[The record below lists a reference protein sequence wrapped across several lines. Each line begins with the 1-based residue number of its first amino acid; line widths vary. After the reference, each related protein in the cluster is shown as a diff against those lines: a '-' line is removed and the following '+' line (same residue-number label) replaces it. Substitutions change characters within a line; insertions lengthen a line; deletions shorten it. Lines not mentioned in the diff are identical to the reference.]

1 MDVQTMLLEV
11 SIYASVIVLAI
22 LLVRWLLGRRLS
34 PALKYALWFVL
45 IARLLLPVTIDGG
58 VRLFSLPNP
67 VAAES
72 PATVSQAVEPVSTG
86 NTQGA
91 ASDGEIAP
99 AATIAAAPESGN
111 AEKKPLTARQI
122 VLIVWLTGAVA
133 TGGWMIVSYAVLRQ
147 KIRRD
152 AAEPTERLIA
162 LFQETK
168 AELRVRGNVR
178 LVCAYTCGAPA
189 MVFPRI
195 LFVPLGALICMREDE
210 IRHMLRHELTHDQR
224 GDPAVS
230 VLLAVLCAVY
240 WFHPLVWIAVR
251 LMRADME
258 TACDASVTRRYT
270 LPEKEGY
277 ANLLLSLYALP
288 ALGAPAM
295 GLSGR
300 GVAKQAQK
308 RVFGVYQARKS
319 APQGVIA
326 ALLVSLLLAFGCFT
340 TACQP
345 AGYSSGNGADQT
357 SPLISDYQPSVDTSG
372 HVFNQNNPWISD
384 IPTRVVTHVKQ
395 DTISL
400 RDKVTFAVDADV
412 TEPQNTKPEIV
423 SISRRTINES
433 EFLSMLNAAMPEVK
447 WTMSDKGEGTQL
459 SAVGERNG
467 EPYVAF
473 TDAYSDGSSA
483 FSIYPEELNM
493 IREGY
498 FANDIEMELDY
509 SKTLHQPIPTTA
521 ATAKPLADAMVR
533 ALGAEGMM
541 LQAAERAC
549 RFTSSEAGGETVL
562 TRGWCFVYVPS
573 CGGLPVLYRSGWTSF
588 GKLSPS
594 DYYGEPIDS
603 VLSIYVDDSGVSLV
617 DWRDPFTVSDS
628 LERTEHMMGYDEALA
643 SAQELLQS
651 RYDNVT
657 NEALLGQTKIT
668 VTAVQLSAAVISDER
683 MSESEAFNYRAPTG
697 TIVPVWEI
705 VCREDSYNSYQESF
719 VLRFTAMDGVRLKRQ
734 N

>member
-1 MDVQTMLLEV
+1 MDVQTMLLEI
-11 SIYASVIVLAI
+11 SIYASVIVLVL
-22 LLVRWLLGRRLS
+22 LLVRWLFRRSLS

-45 IARLLLPVTIDGG
+45 IARLLLPVTFDGG
-58 VRLFSLPNP
+58 VHLCTLPSQ
-67 VAAES
+67 AATES
-72 PATVSQAVEPVSTG
+72 PAVVSQTAEQAPLTHPQGTLSTDA
-86 NTQGA
+86 TAPA
-91 ASDGEIAP
+91 AGTIAP
-99 AATIAAAPESGN
+99 ASANSVQ
-111 AEKKPLTARQI
+111 KSLTVRQI
-122 VLIVWLTGAVA
+122 VLIVWLAGVALTGS
-133 TGGWMIVSYAVLRQ
+133 WMIVSYAVLRR
-147 KIRRD
+147 KMLRD
-152 AAEPTERLIA
+152 AAEPTERLLA
-162 LFQETK
+162 LLAETQ
-168 AELRVRGNVR
+168 AQLRVRGNVR

-189 MVFPRI
+189 VVFPRI
-195 LFVPLGALICMREDE
+195 LFVPLGALISMREDE
-210 IRHMLRHELTHDQR
+210 IRHMLRHELTHDKR

-258 TACDASVTRRYT
+258 TACDAAVTRRYSRQ
-270 LPEKEGY
+270 EKDGY
-277 ANLLLSLYALP
+277 ATILLSLYALP
-288 ALGAPAM
+288 ALGVPAM

-308 RVFGVYQARKS
+308 RVYGVYRAKKS
-319 APQGVIA
+319 APLSKVA
-326 ALLVSLLLAFGCFT
+326 TLLVSLLLVFGCFT

-345 AGYSSGNGADQT
+345 AGNTSGHVLDQN
-357 SPLISDYQPSVDTSG
+357 SALIADYQPAVGTSG

-384 IPTRVVTHVKQ
+384 VPTRVITHVKQ

-423 SISRRTINES
+423 SISRRTIDEAH
-433 EFLSMLNAAMPEVK
+433 FLSLLNAAMPEVK
-447 WTMSDKGEGTQL
+447 WTLSDKGEGTQL
-459 SAVGERNG
+459 SAVCERNG

-473 TDAYSDGSSA
+473 AEEYSDGESA

-498 FANDIEMELDY
+498 FANDIEMEQDY
-509 SKTLHQPIPTTA
+509 SKALHQPIQTTV
-521 ATAKPLADAMVR
+521 AKAKSQADAMVR

-541 LQAAERAC
+541 LQAADRAC
-549 RFTSSEAGGETVL
+549 RFTASETGEETVL

-573 CGGLPVLYRSGWTSF
+573 CGGLPVMYRSGWTSF

-594 DYYGEPIDS
+594 DYYGEPIES
-603 VLSIYVDDSGVSLV
+603 VLSVYVDDSGAAMV
-617 DWRDPFTVSDS
+617 DWRDPFTVSDAV
-628 LERTEHMMGYDEALA
+628 ERTEPMMGYEEALA

-651 RYDNVT
+651 KYSNVK
-657 NEALLGQTKIT
+657 NEALIGQTKIT

-683 MSESEAFNYRAPTG
+683 MSESAAFDFRASTG
-697 TIVPVWEI
+697 TIVPIWEI
-705 VCREDSYNSYQESF
+705 VCRQDSYNSYEETF

>member
-1 MDVQTMLLEV
+1 MLLEISV
-11 SIYASVIVLAI
+11 YASVIVLAI
-22 LLVRWLLGRRLS
+22 LLVRWLLGKRLS

-45 IARLLLPVTIDGG
+45 IARLLLPVTFDGG
-58 VRLFSLPNP
+58 VRLFSLPSE

-72 PATVSQAVEPVSTG
+72 PAVVTQAEEPALPA
-86 NTQGA
+86 NAQGA
-91 ASDGEIAP
+91 PAGGETAP
-99 AATIAAAPESGN
+99 AQANTAAMESSNTAPKSI
-111 AEKKPLTARQI
+111 PVRQI
-122 VLIVWLTGAVA
+122 VLIVWLAGVALTGS
-133 TGGWMIVSYAVLRQ
+133 WMIVSYAVLRQ

-152 AAEPTERLIA
+152 AAEPTERLSVLLA
-162 LFQETK
+162 ETQK
-168 AELRVRGNVR
+168 ELKVRGNVR

-195 LFVPLGALICMREDE
+195 LFVPLGALISMREDE
-210 IRHMLRHELTHDQR
+210 IRHMLRHELTHDKR

-230 VLLAVLCAVY
+230 VLLAALCAVY

-258 TACDASVTRRYT
+258 TACDASVTRRYS

-288 ALGAPAM
+288 ALGAPAL

-308 RVFGVYQARKS
+308 RVYGVYQANKS
-319 APQGVIA
+319 APMGWIA
-326 ALLVSLLLAFGCFT
+326 ALVLTLTLAFGCFT

-345 AGYSSGNGADQT
+345 AGYSGGNGTDQT

-384 IPTRVVTHVKQ
+384 VPTRVVTHVKQ

-400 RDKVTFAVDADV
+400 RDQVTYTVDADV
-412 TEPQNTKPEIV
+412 TEPQDTKPEIV
-423 SISRRTINES
+423 SISRRTIDES

-473 TDAYSDGSSA
+473 TEAYSDGSSA

-498 FANDIEMELDY
+498 FANDIEIETDY
-509 SKTLHQPIPTTA
+509 SEVLHQPIPTTVA
-521 ATAKPLADAMVR
+521 KAKPLADAMVR

-549 RFTSSEAGGETVL
+549 RFTTSEASGETVL

-573 CGGLPVLYRSGWTSF
+573 CGGLPVLYRSGWTSY
-588 GKLSPS
+588 GKISPS

-603 VLSIYVDDSGVSLV
+603 VLSIYVDDSGASMV

-628 LERTEHMMGYDEALA
+628 VERTEPMMGYDEALA

-651 RYDNVT
+651 RYDNVS
-657 NEALLGQTKIT
+657 NEAAIGQTKIS

-683 MSESEAFNYRAPTG
+683 MSESAAFDYRASTG

-705 VCREDSYNSYQESF
+705 VCRQDSYNSYQETF
-719 VLRFTAMDGVRLKRQ
+719 VLRLTAMDGVRLKRQ
-734 N
+734 D